1 MRQIEIGQR
10 QPAEIGEVRGKPD
23 QPEQNDPGDH
33 PGGGDGNGDG
43 GDHQHPRAGGEI
55 AQSGV
60 AAVRRWH
67 SQKLLVWEVGL
78 FGGCRRLA
86 QQAAER

>member
-1 MRQIEIGQR
+1 M
-10 QPAEIGEVRGKPD
+10 PATTPAVATTTAIAAITSTRGL
-23 QPEQNDPGDH
+23 
-33 PGGGDGNGDG
+33 
-43 GDHQHPRAGGEI
+43 GGEI

-86 QQAAER
+86 QQAAQR